1 MVASVTTLTLLLL
14 VIATIGV
21 TAALLAWRERP
32 EPGAT
37 ALTALLAGQVWWTIF
52 YIFETEATTLASKL
66 FWANLQWIGVVTIPV
81 AWVVFSLS
89 YTGNDRYLKRRY
101 ILLLSV
107 IPAVTV
113 LIAMTDSYHSLLYTD
128 TRLVEAEGTLR
139 LSIDG
144 GIWFWVI
151 AIYTY
156 LLGLL
161 GSIPLLQLIQRN
173 TILFRGQSIALLIGT
188 LAPWVSNAI
197 FLSGGLPTP
206 GFDPTLIAFSVSGVA
221 YLGALTRFQLLG
233 TSPAPNRRAR
243 HLVFERLHDGA
254 VVVDSHDYIV
264 DMNDSATEILETTYT
279 NTLGKPAAEVI
290 PAYETIP
297 RMDSASKRLSIETET
312 GTQPYDATV
321 TEITDSRDR
330 PLGRVIS
337 FHNVSDYLRQQQRLE
352 VLNRVLR
359 HNIRTETNLIHGY
372 AEMLE
377 TDENESTVN
386 VIKEHALQIEEMG
399 TKSRSITDIFEQRRS
414 DSTPVVLDSI
424 ITDSIAT
431 VTAEHPTV
439 EVSYTPHSDPLSVDA
454 VLEPVV
460 YNLIENAAVHNT
472 NPDPQIDITVER
484 DGATLELT
492 VTDNGPGI
500 DDYEQAVLA
509 NGTETA
515 LDHGSG
521 LGLWLIVW
529 GTDLADGNVTFGKN
543 EPTGSVV
550 TVCVPVCPEST

>member
-1 MVASVTTLTLLLL
+1 
-14 VIATIGV
+14 
-21 TAALLAWRERP
+21 
-32 EPGAT
+32 
-37 ALTALLAGQVWWTIF
+37 
-52 YIFETEATTLASKL
+52 
-66 FWANLQWIGVVTIPV
+66 
-81 AWVVFSLS
+81 
-89 YTGNDRYLKRRY
+89 
-101 ILLLSV
+101 
-107 IPAVTV
+107 
-113 LIAMTDSYHSLLYTD
+113 
-128 TRLVEAEGTLR
+128 
-139 LSIDG
+139 
-144 GIWFWVI
+144 
-151 AIYTY
+151 
-156 LLGLL
+156 
-161 GSIPLLQLIQRN
+161 
-173 TILFRGQSIALLIGT
+173 
-188 LAPWVSNAI
+188 
-197 FLSGGLPTP
+197 
-206 GFDPTLIAFSVSGVA
+206 
-221 YLGALTRFQLLG
+221 LG